1 MKIQVSLIG
10 CFLFSLVTMA
20 QENIFL
26 QRDFWKQDPSIDTV
40 EKAIANG
47 NDITELNRFMFDG
60 VSYAFL
66 EKVNNTTMMHIME
79 KKGNEVDKL
88 THDGRTYIFWAAY
101 KGNLEM
107 MKWLV
112 NRGAKANIEDSH
124 GYSVLNFA
132 AIAGQSETAL
142 YDFLLENKADIHST
156 NRSGANALLLVASAA
171 KDETILN
178 YFVDKGLTFE
188 SVDDNGNG
196 IFQYAA
202 KGGNIDLLKAL
213 HARGADF
220 KMVNKKGE
228 NALFMAAQG
237 TRSEQHGKDLF
248 TYLEGLGL
256 EANLTNSDGKNLLHS
271 LAYRNKDLEVFEH
284 YLGKGLNPNAQ
295 DSEGYTPLINASRSN
310 AIEVIALLANS
321 TKDINALDNKGRSAL
336 THAVSRNNEKTVKWL
351 LENGADI
358 SIVDKS
364 GNTLAYYLMQSY
376 NVKRPEA
383 FESKWALLN
392 KSGLSMKD
400 VQHDGNSLLHL
411 AAKDN
416 NLPLL
421 ERLEEFS
428 IDINQKNDEGNTALH
443 LAAMSTADTNILKYL
458 ITKGADVMVKTDFE
472 ETVYDLAKENELL
485 QKEGN
490 NLDFLKTNVKIQG
503 K

>member
-1 MKIQVSLIG
+1 M
-10 CFLFSLVTMA
+10 
-20 QENIFL
+20 
-26 QRDFWKQDPSIDTV
+26 
-40 EKAIANG
+40 
-47 NDITELNRFMFDG
+47 
-60 VSYAFL
+60 
-66 EKVNNTTMMHIME
+66 
-79 KKGNEVDKL
+79 
-88 THDGRTYIFWAAY
+88 
-101 KGNLEM
+101 
-107 MKWLV
+107 
-112 NRGAKANIEDSH
+112 
-124 GYSVLNFA
+124 
-132 AIAGQSETAL
+132 
-142 YDFLLENKADIHST
+142 
-156 NRSGANALLLVASAA
+156 
-171 KDETILN
+171 
-178 YFVDKGLTFE
+178 
-188 SVDDNGNG
+188 
-196 IFQYAA
+196 
-202 KGGNIDLLKAL
+202 
-213 HARGADF
+213 
-220 KMVNKKGE
+220 
-228 NALFMAAQG
+228 
-237 TRSEQHGKDLF
+237 
-248 TYLEGLGL
+248 
-256 EANLTNSDGKNLLHS
+256 
-271 LAYRNKDLEVFEH
+271 
-284 YLGKGLNPNAQ
+284 GKGLNPNAQ

-472 ETVYDLAKENELL
+472 ETVYDLAKEYELL

>member
-1 MKIQVSLIG
+1 
-10 CFLFSLVTMA
+10 MA

-132 AIAGQSETAL
+132 AIAVQSETAL
-142 YDFLLENKADIHST
+142 YDFLLDNKADIHST

-256 EANLTNSDGKNLLHS
+256 EANLTNSDG
-271 LAYRNKDLEVFEH
+271 
-284 YLGKGLNPNAQ
+284 
-295 DSEGYTPLINASRSN
+295 
-310 AIEVIALLANS
+310 
-321 TKDINALDNKGRSAL
+321 
-336 THAVSRNNEKTVKWL
+336 
-351 LENGADI
+351 
-358 SIVDKS
+358 
-364 GNTLAYYLMQSY
+364 
-376 NVKRPEA
+376 
-383 FESKWALLN
+383 
-392 KSGLSMKD
+392 
-400 VQHDGNSLLHL
+400 
-411 AAKDN
+411 
-416 NLPLL
+416 
-421 ERLEEFS
+421 
-428 IDINQKNDEGNTALH
+428 
-443 LAAMSTADTNILKYL
+443 
-458 ITKGADVMVKTDFE
+458 
-472 ETVYDLAKENELL
+472 
-485 QKEGN
+485 
-490 NLDFLKTNVKIQG
+490 
-503 K
+503 